1 MPLNFILVFVLDEQ
15 LINQLQNF
23 RMKCHDFQLIK
34 VIGKGA
40 FGEVQL
46 VRHKKNNQ
54 VYAMKLLD
62 KMEMVY
68 FNYFEF
74 L

>member
-1 MPLNFILVFVLDEQ
+1 
-15 LINQLQNF
+15 
-23 RMKCHDFQLIK
+23 MKSYDFQLIK

-46 VRHKKNNQ
+46 VRHKQNNQ

-68 FNYFEF
+68 LKKFYLLIFKKK
-74 L
+74 LDSSL

>member
-1 MPLNFILVFVLDEQ
+1 
-15 LINQLQNF
+15 
-23 RMKCHDFQLIK
+23 MKFHDFQLIK